1 MKKQFLSVWK
11 WHHKNIPRGPNG
23 PPLVGLRLSN
33 QWQDLY
39 GMIWNAQTLIDFDN
53 RMTHHKQISKR
64 YFDV

>member
-1 MKKQFLSVWK
+1 MTLPQVKGLFYFLLYCANIVTFSKQ
-11 WHHKNIPRGPNG
+11 RQG
-23 PPLVGLRLSN
+23 
-33 QWQDLY
+33 LY